1 MKLFVCLYNF
11 IFICISFIEN
21 YLLSLFE
28 LGMCVC
34 VLLALLAAWTLN
46 FLSCIG
52 ASPFGST
59 LPNAGLKQT
68 HTNRVANTKHSE
80 AVAPSHTIS
89 HTDTYSIYLVY
100 ANGSCV
106 RVCVC
111 MCVCVKCISFCQSEC
126 IFLSTLT
133 FPALRPC
140 FPFFCSPSSIPHFL
154 PLLHQLS
161 LHFPWTLFGCS
172 CHHSGSVLWRRLPP
186 CCSSSVLRCC
196 HFPFNE
202 HFPFGFSH
210 LFASASSQPLL
221 FPSCLTKA
229 RNYDCSRYFLSDRI
243 TVPFTSLV
251 GANIQR
257 ELSHA
262 DDLCT
267 QIATK
272 RPKHTYTYVYTHA

>member
-1 MKLFVCLYNF
+1 MFVCLYNF

-21 YLLSLFE
+21 YFLSLFE

-34 VLLALLAAWTLN
+34 VAAWTLN

-80 AVAPSHTIS
+80 AVAPSHPIS
-89 HTDTYSIYLVY
+89 YTDTYSIYLVY
-100 ANGSCV
+100 ANGS
-106 RVCVC
+106 
-111 MCVCVKCISFCQSEC
+111 CVCVKCISFCQSEC

-140 FPFFCSPSSIPHFL
+140 FPFFCSPSSIPHSL

-161 LHFPWTLFGCS
+161 LHSPWTLFGCS

-202 HFPFGFSH
+202 HFPFGFS
-210 LFASASSQPLL
+210 PLTRFCL
-221 FPSCLTKA
+221 FPTPSISLLLDKSQKLWLLQIFSEWQNHGFVYISCWGKHPKGTQSCWWSLYT
-229 RNYDCSRYFLSDRI
+229 DCHKE
-243 TVPFTSLV
+243 T
-251 GANIQR
+251 
-257 ELSHA
+257 
-262 DDLCT
+262 
-267 QIATK
+267 
-272 RPKHTYTYVYTHA
+272 